1 MKDKPKNGKILDTL
15 GKNKYV
21 LIVVLTGIFLILLPT
36 GGLGGGRG
44 EAESPAAAPAMAENS
59 SFSLEE
65 HERRISEALSQID
78 GAGEVTVVLTLQS
91 SGERVLA
98 TDTRSSNRA
107 ARGDAGDVTTEMT
120 ETAVIVSAGSQH
132 QSPVSLM
139 YIYPEYL
146 GALVVAQGAD
156 SAAVR
161 LELLQAVAGLTG
173 LSTDRI
179 TVTRM
184 KN

>member
-1 MKDKPKNGKILDTL
+1 MKDKKKIIDAL
-15 GKNKYV
+15 GKNKFA
-21 LIVVLTGIFLILLPT
+21 LIVVLAGIFLLLLPT
-36 GGLGGGRG
+36 GGGGGP
-44 EAESPAAAPAMAENS
+44 SPAREPAPTPEREEVAHF
-59 SFSLEE
+59 FSLAEQ
-65 HERRISEALSQID
+65 ERRISEALSQID